1 MLKTRLGR
9 YETSRWKNVRVLLWL
24 RHNRE
29 RREVSRTRDRLVVVI
44 NFIINIIIIIVFN
57 RPTERYSL
65 RPVIYRGRSNKM
77 KNRPMLTVSVSTP
90 NIEIFKYFGI
100 RRYDDERLILN
111 TYRTSSNRH
120 LRSLAKNRVNFYW
133 AFESNVQCCI
143 WKNDSKRNLF
153 VHLKVW
159 KFRVKIL
166 RKKNLTVQKLGELGK
181 IIINPAEFHNKS
193 SFISIWDYF
202 STPNIVFKRTAN
214 IKLLLY
220 LSISSQFKLT

>member
-9 YETSRWKNVRVLLWL
+9 YEKSRWKNVRVLLWL

-44 NFIINIIIIIVFN
+44 NYFIINIIIIIVFN
-57 RPTERYSL
+57 RPAECYSL
-65 RPVIYRGRSNKM
+65 RPVIYRARSNKM

-111 TYRTSSNRH
+111 TYRTSNNRH

-133 AFESNVQCCI
+133 TFESNVPLYLEKRFQTKFVCPSKSLKI
-143 WKNDSKRNLF
+143 SRKN
-153 VHLKVW
+153 
-159 KFRVKIL
+159 IE
-166 RKKNLTVQKLGELGK
+166 KKNLTVQKLGELGK
-181 IIINPAEFHNKS
+181 IIINPDEFHNKS
-193 SFISIWDYF
+193 SFISIGIIFRPQILF
-202 STPNIVFKRTAN
+202 SRE
-214 IKLLLY
+214 
-220 LSISSQFKLT
+220 SQT